1 MDLTIVGDVVVS
13 GLPRRPTVEPASPG
27 DSAFGLLK
35 AGDLTIGNLEV
46 PFTESGERAE
56 KLVTMRA
63 PTSGAAEL
71 ADLGFDLVSLA
82 MNHAMDYG
90 ADGMRDT
97 VRALDAAGV
106 LHGGFGESVAEATR
120 PRVVSVGESTLAF
133 FSFCSAL
140 PLGYNAS
147 ADRAGIGAIRVRQ
160 KFEFDSTFL
169 DETPGTPPF
178 VHSEAHEPDVRAA
191 EALIRE
197 AKKHNDVVAVALHW
211 GVPFCYLPDVQGPL
225 AQYQRPLARRLID
238 AGADLIIGSHPH
250 CLHPVEF
257 YKNGLILYSTGNF
270 VFDWCDGWSPDS
282 MVAQEDAHPAPP
294 YQAALLKGPW
304 YESAVFHVQLDGSA
318 RPELCVEPIELDP
331 DSQPVIPRPEKARS
345 ILAGLAEA
353 SRELDPLLT
362 VDADGSVRHQGAPNG
377 MPRREVTA

>member
-13 GLPRRPTVEPASPG
+13 GLPRRPMVEPAEPG

-46 PFTESGERAE
+46 PLTESGERAE
-56 KLVTMRA
+56 KLVAMRA
-63 PTSGAAEL
+63 PTTGAAEL
-71 ADLGFDLVSLA
+71 AELGFDLVSLA
-82 MNHAMDYG
+82 MNHAMDFG

-97 VRALDAAGV
+97 VRALDSAGV
-106 LHGGFGESVAEATR
+106 LHAGFGESVAEATR
-120 PRVVSVGESTLAF
+120 PRVVSVGDSTLAF

-140 PLGYNAS
+140 PLGYNAT

-160 KFEFDSTFL
+160 NFEFDSTFL

-178 VHSEAHEPDVRAA
+178 VHSSAHEPDVQVA

-197 AKKHNDVVAVALHW
+197 AKQHNDVVAVALHW

-257 YKNGLILYSTGNF
+257 YGNGLILYSTGNF

-282 MVAQEDAHPAPP
+282 MVAKEDAHPAPP
-294 YQAALLKGPW
+294 YQPALLKGPW
-304 YESAVFHVQLDGSA
+304 YESAVFHVQLDGHEA
-318 RPELCVEPIELDP
+318 PELRVEPIELDS
-331 DSQPVIPRPEKARS
+331 DSQPIIARPEVAQS
-345 ILAGLAEA
+345 ILARFAEA
-353 SRELDPLLT
+353 SRALGQAIAVDVDGT
-362 VDADGSVRHQGAPNG
+362 V
-377 MPRREVTA
+377 RRQVTSPTAEALRVS